1 MSAEPCARCGHRAQT
16 HSGVGCH
23 QAEFRKGQT
32 NAAVYCDCPAY
43 RTEAQMKALANAGLA
58 LGPARAEVPA
68 RILKDIL
75 EAFS

>member
-1 MSAEPCARCGHRAQT
+1 
-16 HSGVGCH
+16 
-23 QAEFRKGQT
+23 
-32 NAAVYCDCPAY
+32 VYCDCPAY